1 MVPDASSRPK
11 APSANP
17 LRRRVW
23 SAGRLLVLVLALA
36 VTYGVFFL
44 ASMRVATRAREV
56 RVPDLRGKSLA
67 DASGALSA
75 SGLALHLDPVRTA
88 DALVPADRVL
98 SQDPG
103 PGTIV
108 RRQRAVRIRVS
119 DGIRA
124 PVVPAVVGLSERA
137 AEITLA
143 QEHVQVAARAEV
155 HSYDYPPGVVVAQ
168 DPPAKSRTTTVA
180 LLVNRAQGGIPYV
193 MPDLIGT
200 PADRT
205 MALLR
210 EQSFRV
216 AISGEVAYPGLP
228 PGIVVWQSPQAGYR
242 LTSVQAIT
250 LEITK

>member
-200 PADRT
+200 PGLRVADV
-205 MALLR
+205 LR
-210 EQSFRV
+210 RQGFRV
-216 AISGEVAYPGLP
+216 AITGDSPYPGLP
-228 PGIVVWQSPQAGYR
+228 SGIVVRQTPQAGYQV
-242 LTSVQAIT
+242 SQGEPVS
-250 LEITK
+250 LEVSK